1 MRCRRELV
9 SLRRAPRHTYTG
21 ADHCRTVGLADDAAD
36 KADVLALEMCNFAVV
51 SRADYLAV
59 VNEKHKTEVS
69 DRHLA
74 DGHVPNMRQL
84 APAHIPNM
92 AGGGAQRVLHCR

>member
-1 MRCRRELV
+1 MTLSC
-9 SLRRAPRHTYTG
+9 SAQ
-21 ADHCRTVGLADDAAD
+21 LALLIDE
-36 KADVLALEMCNFAVV
+36 KRSADVLALEMCNFAVV

-69 DRHLA
+69 ERHLA

-84 APAHIPNM
+84 APAHIPNIWQLAPAHLPHM
-92 AGGGAQRVLHCR
+92 AGGA